1 MPEHVHI
8 LGGYQTDFARNVTK
22 EGGDLST
29 LTDEV
34 VTGTLAEAGVTA
46 DDIEVIHVGNAFG
59 QVYTGQGHLGAM
71 PATMHPEL
79 WGVPASRHEGACASG
94 SLAILAAMSD
104 LESGRYDCALVI
116 GVELEKNVPGDVGAK
131 NMAGA
136 GWLGHDG
143 EGATFLW
150 PHTFSRVAEEYDD
163 RFGLDPKHLWAIAE
177 LNIRNART
185 NPRAQTRGWSH
196 DDASFTDD
204 PGANPVVEG
213 RMHKADCGPL
223 TDGGAGVVLVSD
235 RWLAAHPEHATA
247 RSSIRGWGHRT
258 AGLALEEKLAK
269 SAGDGLV
276 FPHVSETIGDAFN
289 RAGIASVDDLDLIET
304 HDCFTSTEYVA
315 IDHFG
320 LTEPGQSWK
329 AVESGELEIGGR
341 VAMNPSG
348 GLIGGG
354 HPVGATGVRM
364 LLDCHRQVTKAAD
377 GYQVPDAATAATLNI
392 GGSMTTVVSFV
403 VGV

>member
-143 EGATFLW
+143 EGATFLASQVVTTNAAGAW
-150 PHTFSRVAEEYDD
+150 PPIH
-163 RFGLDPKHLWAIAE
+163 H
-177 LNIRNART
+177 
-185 NPRAQTRGWSH
+185 
-196 DDASFTDD
+196 
-204 PGANPVVEG
+204 
-213 RMHKADCGPL
+213 
-223 TDGGAGVVLVSD
+223 
-235 RWLAAHPEHATA
+235 
-247 RSSIRGWGHRT
+247 
-258 AGLALEEKLAK
+258 
-269 SAGDGLV
+269 
-276 FPHVSETIGDAFN
+276 
-289 RAGIASVDDLDLIET
+289 
-304 HDCFTSTEYVA
+304 ST
-315 IDHFG
+315 G
-320 LTEPGQSWK
+320 
-329 AVESGELEIGGR
+329 
-341 VAMNPSG
+341 
-348 GLIGGG
+348 
-354 HPVGATGVRM
+354 
-364 LLDCHRQVTKAAD
+364 
-377 GYQVPDAATAATLNI
+377 
-392 GGSMTTVVSFV
+392 
-403 VGV
+403 